1 MNSFTKLIKSQ
12 PNEISDILKK
22 LIKLET
28 SDKILKNRLIKIESI
43 STKLETI
50 STELETEIFSTVN
63 QLKGEINISKDNILM
78 AIRTLNC

>member
-28 SDKILKNRLIKIESI
+28 SDNILKNRLIKIESI

-50 STELETEIFSTVN
+50 STELKTEIFSTVN
-63 QLKGEINISKDNILM
+63 QLKGEIIFSKDSILM

>member
-1 MNSFTKLIKSQ
+1 MESQ
-12 PNEISDILKK
+12 PNEISDILKR

-28 SDKILKNRLIKIESI
+28 SDNTLENRLIKIESM

-50 STELETEIFSTVN
+50 STELETEISSTVN